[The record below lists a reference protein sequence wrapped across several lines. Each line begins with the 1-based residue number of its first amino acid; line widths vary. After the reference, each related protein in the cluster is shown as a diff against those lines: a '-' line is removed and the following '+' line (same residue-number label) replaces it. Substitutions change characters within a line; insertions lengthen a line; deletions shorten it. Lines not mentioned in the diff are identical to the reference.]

1 MKSIIYKELLKREIM
16 EEGND
21 IIVYSFIL
29 SKSISQTDCIWNVD
43 DSTLNKEF
51 LNDMFDNNDNI
62 LFDCFDLNIS
72 KIAYEVGLTERT
84 IKNSINRLKKQNL
97 IFNNEYNETL
107 IWCNKSIIN
116 GGYFTYMP
124 KGLTGNLAIIYQML
138 FDKGEKYGNT
148 INTWRSKLSQQ
159 LNISVSTLDYYF
171 TTLKK
176 KKYIYRDNN
185 NGKLIFL
192 K

>member
-1 MKSIIYKELLKREIM
+1 M

-29 SKSISQTDCIWNVD
+29 SKSITQIDCVWD
-43 DSTLNKEF
+43 A
-51 LNDMFDNNDNI
+51 DNNSLDKEYLNEMFEGEDNT
-62 LFDCFDLNIS
+62 LFDCYDLNIS

-84 IKNSINRLKKQNL
+84 IKNSINRLKKQKL
-97 IFNNEYNETL
+97 IFNNKYNETL

-116 GGYFTYMP
+116 GGYFVYMP